1 MRLSALP
8 WPLQGLQRGPNA
20 SRQARS
26 GRAPRTTCIRPGR
39 VFENPL
45 AGIRQRTHRERRRQA
60 TGVGFSDA
68 SVVTVTSGVPGPIVG
83 AGLPVVTAVCHR
95 GNHSPLSPCSRLHCS
110 ARRRTLASACMRS
123 NACCRDE
130 GALRHGDAAAS
141 MALIMVLRSRAL
153 EMSMLR
159 CLARRRISGVLTRR
173 SSSPI
178 LSFLKGQ
185 IGPQQPTLLPQR
197 FDCCRGLPRA
207 SLARPWPPCGCMPFA
222 HHEGAFDLV
231 PGLRSLD
238 KRQAGIHGYL
248 GNAAAR
254 QAGSRNELRQRRIY
268 KGAGGSSKCLLQ
280 FLPPL
285 ARQTIRWIGSGNLR
299 ADPLQLYAHGP

>member
-1 MRLSALP
+1 MAFGLSA
-8 WPLQGLQRGPNA
+8 RA
-20 SRQARS
+20 SFLLCHR
-26 GRAPRTTCIRPGR
+26 
-39 VFENPL
+39 FENPL

-185 IGPQQPTLLPQR
+185 LLLASFVVRHISRRKRISPPLPSVPATTCPVVACAPMQKRSQPRFVTASCHRLP
-197 FDCCRGLPRA
+197 
-207 SLARPWPPCGCMPFA
+207 GCHRHSDVQYYTF
-222 HHEGAFDLV
+222 ED
-231 PGLRSLD
+231 
-238 KRQAGIHGYL
+238 
-248 GNAAAR
+248 
-254 QAGSRNELRQRRIY
+254 RRIREY
-268 KGAGGSSKCLLQ
+268 DAAYSYRSRVWGTPGAQSD
-280 FLPPL
+280 PVAPL
-285 ARQTIRWIGSGNLR
+285 AF
-299 ADPLQLYAHGP
+299 

>member
-45 AGIRQRTHRERRRQA
+45 AGIRQRIHRERRRQA

-185 IGPQQPTLLPQR
+185 LL
-197 FDCCRGLPRA
+197 LA
-207 SLARPWPPCGCMPFA
+207 SFMVR
-222 HHEGAFDLV
+222 HIS
-231 PGLRSLD
+231 RR
-238 KRQAGIHGYL
+238 KRI
-248 GNAAAR
+248 
-254 QAGSRNELRQRRIY
+254 S
-268 KGAGGSSKCLLQ
+268 
-280 FLPPL
+280 PPL
-285 ARQTIRWIGSGNLR
+285 PSVPATTCPVVACAPMPKRSQPRFVTASCHRLPGCHRHSDVSNR
-299 ADPLQLYAHGP
+299 